1 MRALSSAVLAVLL
14 ASASFG
20 ALLHHAKSGRLIG
33 GDVVSIQL
41 YDSSRLDHS
50 DSLVGKRSKFIP
62 AQPPATPEVMA
73 IDDAEGL
80 DSQKNSRSETVKHSV
95 QAISAY
101 LPASL
106 LSERPQLLTDIDTEW
121 YLLGTDM
128 PELSAMLLINEFG
141 DVDDFIVE
149 TPSLTPMLLEDLRVR
164 FQSARFIP
172 GSQDGQPVKTM
183 LRIMIR
189 LD

>member
-1 MRALSSAVLAVLL
+1 MRALTSAVLAVVL
-14 ASASFG
+14 ASASFS
-20 ALLHHAKSGRLIG
+20 ALLHQTELGRLMG

-41 YDSSRLDHS
+41 DGNGLLDDSG
-50 DSLVGKRSKFIP
+50 SLTSQRSKVTP
-62 AQPPATPEVMA
+62 APPGTSEAMA
-73 IDDAEGL
+73 MN
-80 DSQKNSRSETVKHSV
+80 DSQGLGSQQHPTGKSGTQSV
-95 QAISAY
+95 QVMNAY
-101 LPASL
+101 LPVSV

-141 DVDDFIVE
+141 DVDDFIVH
-149 TPSLTPMLLEDLRVR
+149 TPSLMPMLLEDLRTR
-164 FQSARFIP
+164 FRSARFAP
-172 GSQDGQPVKTM
+172 GRQDGQPVKTM